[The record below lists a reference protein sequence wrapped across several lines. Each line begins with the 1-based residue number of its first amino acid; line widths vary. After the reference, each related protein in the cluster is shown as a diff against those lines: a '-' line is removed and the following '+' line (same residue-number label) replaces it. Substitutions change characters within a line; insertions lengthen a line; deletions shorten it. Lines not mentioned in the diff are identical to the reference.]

1 MARLKDEDVRFI
13 RKEYRLDCTGR
24 AITAPNVIALARR
37 YDVSQETIRK
47 IAKRKAYAWV
57 RD

>member
-1 MARLKDEDVRFI
+1 MAKLKDEDVRTI
-13 RKEYRLDCTGR
+13 RKEYRLDSTSK
-24 AITAPNVIALARR
+24 AIIAPNVIALARR

-57 RD
+57 SD